1 MNRIDALFARK
12 RSGILSV
19 FFTAGFPR
27 LDDTVALATQLE
39 KAGAD
44 MIEMGIPF
52 SDPVADGPV
61 IQQSNTIALGNGMNV
76 EKLLTQLTEIR
87 GHVGMPILL
96 MGYLNP
102 VLRYGFDR
110 FCERAASA
118 GADGL
123 ILPDLP
129 LEEYSSKY
137 RSMTGRCGLKVVF
150 LVTPQTPEARIRHID
165 SLSGGFVY
173 AVSASSTTGMKGRF
187 TDEQLTYFDRLAA
200 MNLRNPVLVGF
211 GVSNR
216 ETFSSV
222 CQRLSGAIVGSAFI
236 RHIGAAAS
244 LEEAVPQF
252 VRELRPA

>member
-27 LDDTVALATQLE
+27 LGDTVTLAAQLE
-39 KAGAD
+39 KAGVD
-44 MIEMGIPF
+44 MIEIGIPF

-76 EKLLTQLTEIR
+76 ELLLTQLTEIR
-87 GHVGMPILL
+87 AQVRIPVLL

-137 RSMTGRCGLKVVF
+137 RSVTERFGLKVVF
-150 LVTPQTPEARIRHID
+150 LVTPQTPDARIRHID
-165 SLSGGFVY
+165 SLTGGFIY
-173 AVSASSTTGMKGRF
+173 AVSASSTTGVKGQF
-187 TDEQLTYFDRLAA
+187 TDVQLMYFDRLAA

-216 ETFSSV
+216 EAFSSV
-222 CQRLSGAIVGSAFI
+222 CRRLSGAIVGSAFI
-236 RHIGAAAS
+236 RHIGAATS